1 MKQTRPNRKASFLT
15 DSFARLVFVYAAQ
28 NIALSVTGII
38 DTAAVGRFVGEQGLA
53 AMKLGL
59 PVFSVIGL
67 FGNVMSTGLSVQL
80 PREITAGRPDRAGR
94 SFYRTG
100 AFAVAVSLLFLV
112 AGLLFP
118 GLVAALL
125 NGQAAGE
132 TIRQQMTDYLKP
144 ILIGALPVLCYYI
157 LSAMAAMEGGER
169 YITASSAAILFVDAL
184 GDLLAVKTGR
194 GLAGIACASIA
205 AYLAADVVLFAF
217 FLTHNTVLKRK
228 YKATGESGCLGEV
241 LRSGMPMAVKYVCT
255 ILCPILIN
263 RLMLRYGTVIGLAAL
278 SVQDAVHYVPEAL
291 CRGISSAVL
300 LLTGIYCAEQ
310 DRQKLE
316 REKICVLQYSL
327 LGFAVSVVLGLFARP
342 ILGLFTTQPE
352 LVRSG
357 VSALRWYLVGVP
369 FTCINF
375 AVMAYL
381 QSMKKSKAANT
392 YIVLNRLLLPVSIT
406 WGMGALWGME
416 GIYASFAVSEI
427 VAVLIFAAEQLVR
440 ALSGKAV
447 TIGSEAWTP
456 LIGQICRDVTTVR
469 EAVEVSEEI
478 FTLCRTHRIDRKRAG
493 QISLCMEELA
503 VNSIRHGFSDGKK
516 HHAEIRFMLMKDR
529 LILRIRDNGRYYDLT
544 EQSRMLHPENPAEH
558 IGLRLVFGCAD
569 EVRYSHAFRLNHVSV
584 SVSMPAEE

>member
-80 PREITAGRPDRAGR
+80 PREITAGRPDWAGR

-184 GDLLAVKTGR
+184 GDLLAVKMGR

-217 FLTHNTVLKRK
+217 FLTHNTVLK
-228 YKATGESGCLGEV
+228 ESAKRLGRADASE
-241 LRSGMPMAVKYVCT
+241 RFCAPVC
-255 ILCPILIN
+255 
-263 RLMLRYGTVIGLAAL
+263 
-278 SVQDAVHYVPEAL
+278 
-291 CRGISSAVL
+291 
-300 LLTGIYCAEQ
+300 
-310 DRQKLE
+310 
-316 REKICVLQYSL
+316 
-327 LGFAVSVVLGLFARP
+327 
-342 ILGLFTTQPE
+342 
-352 LVRSG
+352 
-357 VSALRWYLVGVP
+357 RW
-369 FTCINF
+369 
-375 AVMAYL
+375 
-381 QSMKKSKAANT
+381 
-392 YIVLNRLLLPVSIT
+392 R
-406 WGMGALWGME
+406 
-416 GIYASFAVSEI
+416 
-427 VAVLIFAAEQLVR
+427 
-440 ALSGKAV
+440 
-447 TIGSEAWTP
+447 
-456 LIGQICRDVTTVR
+456 
-469 EAVEVSEEI
+469 
-478 FTLCRTHRIDRKRAG
+478 
-493 QISLCMEELA
+493 
-503 VNSIRHGFSDGKK
+503 
-516 HHAEIRFMLMKDR
+516 
-529 LILRIRDNGRYYDLT
+529 
-544 EQSRMLHPENPAEH
+544 
-558 IGLRLVFGCAD
+558 
-569 EVRYSHAFRLNHVSV
+569 
-584 SVSMPAEE
+584 